1 MLRTRLATLA
11 LVLVPLSLAAQSG
24 PVPFPVKLPNV
35 GYQDAFAKVGDNLF
49 IAGQPTDSALR
60 ALRAQGVMTV
70 ITLRTPPELANRQVV
85 PFDEEKLV
93 KELGMTWVHIPVR
106 GDSTWPYTPEAVD
119 KFAAA
124 IKAANGGK
132 VLLHCTIAY
141 RASHIYTAYLVKYR
155 GIPLDSALKHGRAI
169 NFGTLPFEGFM
180 GEAMQP
186 QPIVKKK
193 GS

>member
-1 MLRTRLATLA
+1 VLRFKIAALA
-11 LVLVPLSLAAQSG
+11 LALAPLSLGAQSG
-24 PVPFPVKLPNV
+24 AVPFPVKLPNT
-35 GYQDAFAKVGDNLF
+35 GYQDAFAKIGDNLF
-49 IAGQPTDSALR
+49 IAGQPSDSALR
-60 ALRAQGVMTV
+60 ALRAQGVLTV
-70 ITLRTPPELANRQVV
+70 ITLRTPPELANRQAV

-93 KELGMTWVHIPVR
+93 KELGMTWVQIPVR
-106 GDSTWPYTPEAVD
+106 GDSLYPYTPEAVD

-124 IKAANGGK
+124 LKAAGGGK

-180 GEAMQP
+180 GEPMEP
-186 QPIVKKK
+186 RPIAKKK
-193 GS
+193 GG

>member
-1 MLRTRLATLA
+1 MSRIRLAVALAA
-11 LVLVPLSLAAQSG
+11 LVPAALAAQSG
-24 PVPFPVKLPNV
+24 PVPFPEKLPNV
-35 GYQDAFAKVGDNLF
+35 GYQDAFARVGPNLY

-60 ALRAQGVMTV
+60 ALRAEGVTTV
-70 ITLRTPPELANRQVV
+70 ITLRTPPELANRQAV

-93 KELGMTWVHIPVR
+93 KELGMNWIHIPVR
-106 GDSTWPYTPEAVD
+106 GDSTWPYSPAAVD
-119 KFAAA
+119 KLADALKNA
-124 IKAANGGK
+124 KGK

-169 NFGTLPFEGFM
+169 NWGTLPFEGFM

-186 QPIVKKK
+186 QPIAKKK
-193 GS
+193 G